1 MGSRKILYQHH
12 HRLNA
17 LVVQAVETVRESA
30 QGMMD
35 AASLR
40 LDGANE
46 IVRKG
51 LVGIMEHFAQKTVMM
66 MAMINQQ
73 KYALAASIVLHVAQ
87 RWFPTKDVAGNLQK
101 KVWYTVKRSGVHVS
115 VPVVQAVEIV
125 RESAQGRMDVAS
137 QKLDGANVT
146 AKKGLVRILEHF
158 AQKTVMMMVTIS
170 LQKFALAVIIAL
182 DASKRWW
189 TKKAVVG
196 NQLQKV
202 WYTVKRSM
210 ASVLFNILKDWLNMK
225 RNITFVF
232 ASIYFYCWI
241 GW

>member
-1 MGSRKILYQHH
+1 MGILEQTTEFFILSTTSFSRKILYQHH

-17 LVVQAVETVRESA
+17 PVVQAVEIERESA

-35 AASLR
+35 AASQR

-66 MAMINQQ
+66 MVMTSQQ
-73 KYALAASIVLHVAQ
+73 KYALAASIVLHVRQ
-87 RWFPTKDVAGNLQK
+87 RWLPTKDVAGNPQK
-101 KVWYTVKRSGVHVS
+101 KVWYIVMRSGVHVS

-137 QKLDGANVT
+137 RKLGGANATV
-146 AKKGLVRILEHF
+146 KRGLVRILEHF
-158 AQKTVMMMVTIS
+158 AQKTVMMMAMIS
-170 LQKFALAVIIAL
+170 LLKFALAVIIVL

-189 TKKAVVG
+189 TKKAVAE
-196 NQLQKV
+196 NLQKKV
-202 WYTVKRSM
+202 WYTAKRSM
-210 ASVLFNILKDWLNMK
+210 ASVLLNILKGLE
-225 RNITFVF
+225 RNI
-232 ASIYFYCWI
+232 
-241 GW
+241 

>member
-1 MGSRKILYQHH
+1 MG
-12 HRLNA
+12 
-17 LVVQAVETVRESA
+17 
-30 QGMMD
+30 
-35 AASLR
+35 
-40 LDGANE
+40 
-46 IVRKG
+46 RKG

-87 RWFPTKDVAGNLQK
+87 RWLPTKDVAGNLQK
-101 KVWYTVKRSGVHVS
+101 KVWYTVKKNGVHVS

-137 QKLDGANVT
+137 RKLDGANVT

-158 AQKTVMMMVTIS
+158 AQKTVMIS

-189 TKKAVVG
+189 IKKAVVG
-196 NQLQKV
+196 NPLQKV

-210 ASVLFNILKDWLNMK
+210 ASVLFKGL
-225 RNITFVF
+225 
-232 ASIYFYCWI
+232 
-241 GW
+241 